1 MTIRYGVAT
10 DFDIR
15 LPLRAR
21 ATRRAKETPTLPM
34 PQQETPPLEM
44 LLPEPLP
51 QETLLPATQRA
62 KARAKAMPTP

>member
-1 MTIRYGVAT
+1 
-10 DFDIR
+10 
-15 LPLRAR
+15 
-21 ATRRAKETPTLPM
+21 M